1 MGSSER
7 RRYPRIRTLKAAR
20 ILFNGHHSVIN
31 CMVRNLGP
39 GGACLKI
46 ASAIGIPER
55 FDLIFDADKSV
66 RGCRQVWHREQQ
78 IGIAFDIPL
87 AS

>member
-1 MGSSER
+1 MGSLEN

-20 ILFNGHHSVIN
+20 ILLNGHHSVIN
-31 CMVRNLGP
+31 CMVRNLCP

-46 ASAIGIPER
+46 ASMIGIPEQ

-66 RGCRQVWHREQQ
+66 RGCRRVWHRDQQ
-78 IGIAFDIPL
+78 MGIAFDAPMGQ
-87 AS
+87 